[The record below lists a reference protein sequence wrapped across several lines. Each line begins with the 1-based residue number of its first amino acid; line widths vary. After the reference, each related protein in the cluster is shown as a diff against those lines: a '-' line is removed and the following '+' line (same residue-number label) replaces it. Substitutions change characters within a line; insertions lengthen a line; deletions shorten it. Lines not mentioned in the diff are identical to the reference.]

1 MIRSFQQFRHRFSA
15 GGSSSQYIS
24 SPIGKILPQFKYASR
39 LVSRTRTIQ
48 RSTPKFGAKKVLVLI
63 ALRIRALSMV
73 LVLEPSAVEFGTQTD
88 GSRDSPYDAS
98 GEGFGLRSC
107 LIVVLR

>member
-1 MIRSFQQFRHRFSA
+1 
-15 GGSSSQYIS
+15 
-24 SPIGKILPQFKYASR
+24 
-39 LVSRTRTIQ
+39 
-48 RSTPKFGAKKVLVLI
+48 
-63 ALRIRALSMV
+63 MV